1 MGQCF
6 GIKRTSF
13 LSKRENIVQWAFKS
27 NSALPTTEICDLE
40 DHMLTV
46 NLEIWDTNTATSVKL
61 YLAF

>member
-1 MGQCF
+1 
-6 GIKRTSF
+6 
-13 LSKRENIVQWAFKS
+13 VQWAFKS